1 MYFCAKV
8 NIMNYSIY
16 AESTPNPEVMKFVAN
31 RMLAD
36 KSIEITTLAE
46 AKGISIAEELLK
58 FPFVKSIYLSSN
70 FISVSK
76 TGTIAWENIA
86 MQLRIFIADHLNSND
101 IKNYT
106 ENLSSEKVAV
116 VNNTDDDK
124 ITIKEF
130 TASEKEIEAILNEYI
145 APAVEADGGAITLN
159 YYKDN
164 VVCVDLK
171 GACSG
176 CPSSTSTLKGGI
188 EALLKQKINPDIE
201 VIANEK

>member
-1 MYFCAKV
+1 
-8 NIMNYSIY
+8 MNYSIY

-36 KSIEITTLAE
+36 KSIEINTIEE

-70 FISVSK
+70 FIS
-76 TGTIAWENIA
+76 IAKNGAIEWENIA
-86 MQLRIFIADHLNSND
+86 MQLRIFITDHLNSND

-106 ENLSSEKVAV
+106 ENITLEKEAAID
-116 VNNTDDDK
+116 NNHQK
-124 ITIKEF
+124 IATKDF
-130 TASEKEIEAILNEYI
+130 NDSEKEIEALLNEYI
-145 APAVEADGGAITLN
+145 SPAVEADGGAITLN
-159 YYKDN
+159 YYKEN
-164 VVCVDLK
+164 IVCVDLK

-188 EALLKQKINPDIE
+188 EALLKQKINSNIE

>member
-1 MYFCAKV
+1 
-8 NIMNYSIY
+8 MNYSIY

-31 RMLAD
+31 RMLVD
-36 KSIEITTLAE
+36 QSIEIRTLEE

-58 FPFVKSIYLSSN
+58 FPFVGSIYLSSN
-70 FISVSK
+70 FISVTRSGK
-76 TGTIAWENIA
+76 VEWEDIA
-86 MQLRIFIADHLNSND
+86 MQLRVFIADHLNSNG

-106 ENLSSEKVAV
+106 KDLPKEKSSSVKHIEDKNLKTF
-116 VNNTDDDK
+116 ND
-124 ITIKEF
+124 
-130 TASEKEIEAILNEYI
+130 SEKEIEAILNEYI
-145 APAVEADGGAITLN
+145 APAVEADGGAIVLN

-188 EALLKQKINPDIE
+188 EALLKQKVDPNIE
-201 VIANEK
+201 VIANER

>member
-1 MYFCAKV
+1 
-8 NIMNYSIY
+8 MNYSIY
-16 AESTPNPEVMKFVAN
+16 VESTPNPEVMKFVAN

-36 KSIEITTLAE
+36 KSIEINTLAE

>member
-1 MYFCAKV
+1 
-8 NIMNYSIY
+8 MNYSIY
-16 AESTPNPEVMKFVAN
+16 VESTPNPEVMKFVAN

-36 KSIEITTLAE
+36 KSIEIKTLQE

-58 FPFVKSIYLSSN
+58 FPFVNSIYLSSN
-70 FISVSK
+70 FISISK
-76 TGTIAWENIA
+76 SGQVEWENIA
-86 MQLRIFIADHLNSND
+86 MQLRVFIADHLNSNE

-106 ENLSSEKVAV
+106 EKISLDRVENSNNIKLEK
-116 VNNTDDDK
+116 T
-124 ITIKEF
+124 KEF
-130 TASEKEIEAILNEYI
+130 NDSEKEIEAILKEYI

-188 EALLKQKINPDIE
+188 ESLLKQKVNPEIQ

>member
-1 MYFCAKV
+1 
-8 NIMNYSIY
+8 MNYSIY

-36 KSIEITTLAE
+36 KSIEISTLKE
-46 AKGISIAEELLK
+46 AKGISIAEELLR
-58 FPFVKSIYLSSN
+58 FPFVKSIYLGSN
-70 FISVSK
+70 FISVAKSGEIK
-76 TGTIAWENIA
+76 WEDIA
-86 MQLRIFIADHLNSND
+86 MQLRIFIADHLNSNG

-106 ENLSSEKVAV
+106 EHLDSPEENFI
-116 VNNTDDDK
+116 NDPNDK
-124 ITIKEF
+124 GKTAKEF
-130 TASEKEIEAILNEYI
+130 NAKEKEIAEILDEYI

-164 VVCVDLK
+164 IVCVDLK

-188 EALLKQKINPDIE
+188 EALLKQKVSSDIK

>member
-1 MYFCAKV
+1 
-8 NIMNYSIY
+8 MNYSIY

-36 KSIEITTLAE
+36 KSIEIKTLKD

-58 FPFVKSIYLSSN
+58 FPFIKSIYLSSN

-76 TGTIAWENIA
+76 IETVKWEDIA
-86 MQLRIFIADHLNSND
+86 MQLRTFIVDHLNSNE

-106 ENLSSEKVAV
+106 QNIQKSVPNSTKNYNEQDVINKQFTDEELNIIQVLEK
-116 VNNTDDDK
+116 
-124 ITIKEF
+124 
-130 TASEKEIEAILNEYI
+130 YI
-145 APAVEADGGAITLN
+145 APAIEADGGAITLN

-164 VVCVDLK
+164 IVCVDLK

-188 EALLKQKINPDIE
+188 ENLLKEKINPNIE
-201 VIANEK
+201 VISNEK

>member
-1 MYFCAKV
+1 
-8 NIMNYSIY
+8 MNYSIY

-36 KSIEITTLAE
+36 KSIEINTLAE

>member
-1 MYFCAKV
+1 
-8 NIMNYSIY
+8 MNYSIY

-36 KSIEITTLAE
+36 KSIEINTLAE

-176 CPSSTSTLKGGI
+176 CPSSSSTLKGGI

>member
-1 MYFCAKV
+1 
-8 NIMNYSIY
+8 MNYSIY

-31 RMLAD
+31 RMLVD
-36 KSIEITTLAE
+36 QSIEIRTLEE

-58 FPFVKSIYLSSN
+58 FPFVESIYLSSN
-70 FISVSK
+70 FISVTRSGK
-76 TGTIAWENIA
+76 VEWEDIA
-86 MQLRIFIADHLNSND
+86 MQLRVFIADHLNSNG

-106 ENLSSEKVAV
+106 KDFPKEKSSSVKHIEDKNLKRF
-116 VNNTDDDK
+116 ND
-124 ITIKEF
+124 
-130 TASEKEIEAILNEYI
+130 SEKEIEAILNEYI
-145 APAVEADGGAITLN
+145 APAVEADGGAIVLN

-188 EALLKQKINPDIE
+188 EALLKQKVDPNIE
-201 VIANEK
+201 VIANER

>member
-1 MYFCAKV
+1 
-8 NIMNYSIY
+8 MNYSIY
-16 AESTPNPEVMKFVAN
+16 AESTPNPQVMKFVAN

-36 KSIEITTLAE
+36 KSIEISSPEE

-70 FISVSK
+70 FISISK
-76 TGTIAWENIA
+76 TGTMEWENIA
-86 MQLRIFIADHLNSND
+86 MQLRMFITDHLNSNG

-106 ENLSSEKVAV
+106 ENIMKGIEDVIEDNDRDEKEIRKF
-116 VNNTDDDK
+116 NDN
-124 ITIKEF
+124 
-130 TASEKEIEAILNEYI
+130 EKEIEQILIQYI

-164 VVCVDLK
+164 IVCVDLK